1 MANNNDN
8 ETKLISVRVNI
19 KDWQELDNNIN
30 TSKSQFIRDA
40 IKRQN
45 EKDTDLKELHK
56 KLKRLENEKQLI
68 ECEIKETKK
77 EIHKLNQI
85 QTENENNTI
94 LIMDKMETINNIINN
109 NGGITEKQINT
120 IANNEIKPEILI
132 KECRTQGLKIIK
144 ENQIN
149 KDKQGNII
157 NVKTRPKET
166 RNKNHDIKT
175 WQRAIKEFN
184 NNWQSNQHKY
194 KDKEAY
200 LLANETEYKN
210 ICNDPH
216 IYKNFKD
223 HVLRDAE

>member
-19 KDWQELDNNIN
+19 NDWQELDNNIN

-109 NGGITEKQINT
+109 DGGITEKRIRT

-149 KDKQGNII
+149 KDKQGNPI
-157 NVKTRPKET
+157 NVKTRQRNTPTNKDPLISIINIFNRSFRSEKGRYQNDKAKFLKDNET
-166 RNKNHDIKT
+166 RFKTMCKDPDLYIK
-175 WQRAIKEFN
+175 
-184 NNWQSNQHKY
+184 
-194 KDKEAY
+194 
-200 LLANETEYKN
+200 
-210 ICNDPH
+210 
-216 IYKNFKD
+216 FKD
-223 HVLRDAE
+223 HVLKDAE